1 MGILFLIMNGM
12 YIAFCLFVSKIVTVL
27 LKEDLEVRM
36 DKNIL
41 YLFVFIFFFSLP
53 FWDLI
58 LQKGIKTY
66 YQVFMSNPIIYEY
79 PEKDKNGKVESLA
92 ADRISTIS
100 SSGYLSERER
110 FNKLLK
116 RYNVSGFLELYMI
129 NSFKKENINGKIIT
143 KQDNEKDMGY
153 VRVYLN
159 QDDINYKLIKD
170 ENDFTARYQVL
181 AEEKDFYV
189 LKKIDVKIWDK
200 KKNILLGKGSKL
212 KFSFIDIDKEKFRYK
227 FLFWRTGNDMDL
239 VRVKSVD
246 NYNKLFKELFG
257 FRLN

>member
-1 MGILFLIMNGM
+1 MGFFLLITNGIYILFCI
-12 YIAFCLFVSKIVTVL
+12 FVSKIVTAL
-27 LKEDLEVRM
+27 LKEDLAVKI

-41 YLFVFIFFFSLP
+41 YLFVLMFFLLLP
-53 FWDLI
+53 FWDLV

-66 YQVFMSNPIIYEY
+66 YQVFLSNPTIYAY
-79 PEKDKNGKVESLA
+79 PEKNNNGKFESLA
-92 ADRISTIS
+92 ADRISSIA
-100 SSGYLSERER
+100 SSGYLTEQER

-116 RYNVSGFLELYMI
+116 DYKVSNFLEIYMFDSFTKEIVDNKEVI
-129 NSFKKENINGKIIT
+129 NRDYKN
-143 KQDNEKDMGY
+143 DMGY

-170 ENDFTARYQVL
+170 ESEFEARYQVL
-181 AEEKDFYV
+181 GEETDFHIF
-189 LKKIDVKIWDK
+189 KKINVKIWDK
-200 KKNILLGKGSKL
+200 KKNILLGEGSEL
-212 KFSFIDIDKEKFRYK
+212 KFPFIDIDKEKFRYK